1 MLIAP
6 VTVTMPEIMFVLS
19 TDAPKSLKTAPHIA
33 ACIRVIYIA
42 AAIAVPH
49 GAVGAVYL
57 KFADL
62 SQ

>member
-1 MLIAP
+1 
-6 VTVTMPEIMFVLS
+6 MPESMFILGA
-19 TDAPKSLKTAPHIA
+19 DAPKSLKTTPHIA
-33 ACIRVIYIA
+33 ACIGVMYIA

-62 SQ
+62 S